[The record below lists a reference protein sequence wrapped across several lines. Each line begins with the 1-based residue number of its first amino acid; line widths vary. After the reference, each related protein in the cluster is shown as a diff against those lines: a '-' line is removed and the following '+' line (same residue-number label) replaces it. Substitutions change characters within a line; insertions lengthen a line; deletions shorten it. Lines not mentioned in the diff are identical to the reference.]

1 MPGLEAQ
8 ALAADREQ
16 LARYREHMPE
26 RVALR
31 VDLHERL
38 AAGSIDELHQRAEVV
53 QVTRDH
59 QEMPGERRGELVA
72 DLEVARGGVGAG
84 FLRGRLGVHVHVEG
98 EGGELP
104 GA

>member
-53 QVTRDH
+53 QVTRYH
-59 QEMPGERRGELVA
+59 QEMPGEWRGKLVA
-72 DLEVARGGVGAG
+72 HLPGGRGGRGTG
-84 FLRGRLGVHVHVEG
+84 FLAGRLGVHFHVG
-98 EGGELP
+98 WR
-104 GA
+104 GAE